1 MGLILILK
9 WNWHKFAFADFDV
22 FYDSGLGHQV
32 RNFLWNSKELCVIY
46 YIVWRNRQTIKT
58 HLELAIYFVKGY
70 RSANALEW
78 LVQPTEMSLCVGK
91 CELSP
96 QFPGCV
102 QGFTHPKWEW
112 FFYLAIFHMI
122 FLCSNYLSEEPGS
135 SGAVV
140 HSSDSS
146 WPHGLQHT
154 RLPCSSLWTEQ
165 LRCKENK
172 QTVLDFPERWH
183 QHSVIHSFSVIIQ
196 AFTNYMA
203 CAGGSDGKEF
213 TC

>member
-9 WNWHKFAFADFDV
+9 WNWHKFAFADFHV

-112 FFYLAIFHMI
+112 FFYLAIYHMI
-122 FLCSNYLSEEPGS
+122 FLCSNYLSEDPGS
-135 SGAVV
+135 SGTVV
-140 HSSDSS
+140 HSC
-146 WPHGLQHT
+146 LT
-154 RLPCSSLWTEQ
+154 
-165 LRCKENK
+165 LRDPMDCG
-172 QTVLDFPERWH
+172 TPGFPVFPMDRAAR
-183 QHSVIHSFSVIIQ
+183 V
-196 AFTNYMA
+196 
-203 CAGGSDGKEF
+203 
-213 TC
+213 